1 MYFLSLNVSCAA
13 LVCILEDSL
22 EDEVRLVRV
31 LVSSLVLW
39 TVPTYASSYE
49 LEEITGGLLINLYLL
64 YLTISSNSRNYS

>member
-1 MYFLSLNVSCAA
+1 MGWMFFDEKKTLIGDLGMYFLFLNISCAA

-49 LEEITGGLLINLYLL
+49 L
-64 YLTISSNSRNYS
+64 